1 MHESPLLTRARD
13 CLARAEASYDT
24 ADGLRHLDEGLA
36 ILDELT
42 ETGIATQRT
51 IAQNLAAAYAAK
63 IFGRV
68 HTAIATDRAIAQPL
82 LEHYFKL
89 MLAFDQGD
97 FNLPQTA
104 QALKIAVV
112 RRLIDIAY
120 EGHPVE
126 AKRKALERLGEI
138 IDDPR

>member
-1 MHESPLLTRARD
+1 MHEPPLLTSARD
-13 CLARAEASYDT
+13 HLARAEAGYAT
-24 ADGLRHLDEGLA
+24 ADGLRHLEEGLA
-36 ILDELT
+36 ILDELS
-42 ETGIATQRT
+42 ETDIAAQRT

-68 HTAIATDRAIAQPL
+68 QAAIATDRAIPQPL

-97 FNLPQTA
+97 FNLPETA
-104 QALKIAVV
+104 QALKVAVV
-112 RRLIDIAY
+112 RRLIDLAY
-120 EGHPVE
+120 EGYPAE

-138 IDDPR
+138 IDGPR